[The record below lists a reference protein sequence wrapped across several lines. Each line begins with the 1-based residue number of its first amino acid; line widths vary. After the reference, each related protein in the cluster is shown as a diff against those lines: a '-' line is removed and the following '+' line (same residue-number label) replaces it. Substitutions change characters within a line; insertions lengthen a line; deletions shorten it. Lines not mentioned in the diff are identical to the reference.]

1 MPRFAANLSLMFP
14 ELEPAR
20 RFQAARDA
28 GFAAVEYLRPYEFPL
43 EDVRRWKE
51 DAGVELILLNSP
63 LGNPQAGERGL
74 GVLPGRQADFREG
87 LDMTLEYA
95 NGLGAKMIHLMAG
108 VVPDGMRP
116 EECEEVFVEN
126 LRYAAPVAKQRGVM
140 LLLEPLNQRDVP
152 GYLHST
158 TRQARHVIEA
168 AATDN
173 VFLQYDLYHMQIME
187 GDLVEG
193 IRRNLDII
201 RHIQFSCVPGRH
213 EPQHGE
219 VNMPYVFDRIDEM
232 GYDGWLGAEYAPLHG
247 TLEGLRWA
255 HPYGIAT
262 ATATR
267 S

>member
-1 MPRFAANLSLMFP
+1 MPKFAANLSLMFP
-14 ELEPAR
+14 ELEPAK

-28 GFAAVEYLRPYEFPL
+28 GFSAVEYLRPYEFPL
-43 EDVRRWKE
+43 DDVWRWKD

-74 GVLPGRQADFREG
+74 GVLPDRRDAFREG
-87 LDMTLEYA
+87 LELTLEYA
-95 NGLGAKMIHLMAG
+95 NGLGAKMVHLMAG
-108 VVPDGMRP
+108 VVPEGMRR
-116 EECEEVFVEN
+116 EQCEEVFVDN

-158 TRQARHVIEA
+158 TQQARHLIEA

-173 VFLQYDLYHMQIME
+173 VYLQYDLYHMQIME
-187 GDLVEG
+187 GDIVEG

-201 RHIQFSCVPGRH
+201 RHMQFSCVPGRH

-219 VNMPYVFDRIDEM
+219 LNMAYVFDRIDEM
-232 GYDGWLGAEYAPLHG
+232 GYDGWLGAEYIPLHG
-247 TLEGLRWA
+247 TLEGLIWA
-255 HPYGIAT
+255 RPYGFAT
-262 ATATR
+262 V
-267 S
+267 